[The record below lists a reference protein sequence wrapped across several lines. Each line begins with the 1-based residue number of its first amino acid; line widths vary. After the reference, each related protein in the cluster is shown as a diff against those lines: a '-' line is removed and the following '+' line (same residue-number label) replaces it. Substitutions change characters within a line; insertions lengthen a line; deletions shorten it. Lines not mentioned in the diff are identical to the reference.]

1 MSVKKSGANVK
12 FADWLDDNLAEI
24 IKRSYAE
31 FTAVNRTD
39 EN

>member
-1 MSVKKSGANVK
+1 MSAKKSGTNAK
-12 FADWLDDNLAEI
+12 FAEWLDENLAEI